1 MKGTKMLKYFG
12 AISVTFLA
20 FAATAPA
27 QAPAL
32 GLLDGLQK
40 GQWTLKPRGSTGA
53 GQQLCLGDPA
63 ILLQIRHAQESC
75 SYYVIEDRPQSVRV
89 SYKCGGSDH
98 GVTTI
103 RRESS
108 QLVQIQSQGIKNN
121 APFSFSVEGRRTG
134 SC

>member
-1 MKGTKMLKYFG
+1 MKGTKMLKHFST
-12 AISVTFLA
+12 ISVAFLA
-20 FAATAPA
+20 FTASAPA
-27 QAPAL
+27 QAPEL

-40 GQWTLKPRGSTGA
+40 GQWTLKTRGSTGA
-53 GQQLCLGDPA
+53 GQQVCLGDPA

-75 SYYVIEDRPQSVRV
+75 SRYVIEDRPQSVRV

-98 GVTTI
+98 GVTSI
-103 RRESS
+103 RKESS
-108 QLVQIQSQGIKNN
+108 QLIQIHSQGIKDN